1 MTTPPNI
8 PIPSNVTTPP
18 DVTRAQN
25 ATTPRSR
32 DVGRQPTLSR
42 HPLAALT
49 VTRLR
54 EFFREPEAIFWVYGF
69 PVLLAIGL
77 GIAFRDKPP
86 DLTRVDVRIDGA
98 AVGAPGAS
106 AKGDDLMRM
115 LSGIK
120 GLRAAPCHGQECSD
134 RLRLGRT
141 DIVVVSGVVAGQGA
155 TDEARMIVEYVF
167 DPTRPESVLARTRVD
182 EALQRAAGRADPLA
196 TRDQPVTQPGSRY
209 IDFLIPGL
217 LGMNLMGG
225 GLWGIGFVIVDMRV
239 RKLLKRLV
247 ATPMRRTDFLVSMMT
262 SRIVFMLPE
271 VALLLLAGALL
282 FNVSVRGSLVAVVAV
297 CLLGAV
303 SFAGLGLLV
312 ASRAQKIETVS
323 GLMNVVMLPMWLLS
337 GIFFSSDRFPDAL
350 QPVIRAL
357 PLTMLIDALRA
368 VILEGATLS
377 SQAVRLAGLFLWGG
391 VSFALALRWF
401 RWS

>member
-1 MTTPPNI
+1 MSERVSPRLS
-8 PIPSNVTTPP
+8 PS
-18 DVTRAQN
+18 
-25 ATTPRSR
+25 
-32 DVGRQPTLSR
+32 LSR

-49 VTRLR
+49 ISRLR

-86 DLTRVDVRIDGA
+86 DQLRVDVQIESVARNSGPGA
-98 AVGAPGAS
+98 AGNLGAGAAGGAAEDAAGGAAES
-106 AKGDDLMRM
+106 AAGGDELVRVLAATKGIRATPCR
-115 LSGIK
+115 
-120 GLRAAPCHGQECSD
+120 GLECSD

-141 DIVVVSGVVAGQGA
+141 DIVVVPGVAVGSDA
-155 TDEARMIVEYVF
+155 AREPHVTFEYVF

-182 EALQRAAGRADPLA
+182 DALQRASGRADPVP

-247 ATPMRRTDFLVSMMT
+247 ATPMSRGDFLISMMT

-271 VALLLLAGALL
+271 VALLLAAGALL

-337 GIFFSSDRFPDAL
+337 GIFFSSDRFPDML

-368 VILEGATLS
+368 VILEGATLG
-377 SQAVRLAGLFLWGG
+377 SQGVRLAGLLLWGG
-391 VSFALALRWF
+391 VSFVLALRWF